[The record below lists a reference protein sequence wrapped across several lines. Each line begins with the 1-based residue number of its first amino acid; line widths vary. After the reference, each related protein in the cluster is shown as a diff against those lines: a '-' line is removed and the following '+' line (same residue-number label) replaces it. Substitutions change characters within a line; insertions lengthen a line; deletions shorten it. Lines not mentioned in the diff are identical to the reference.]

1 MTSNLTSVI
10 SSAYDLGSVL
20 RVCIRALEGDAKSQ
34 PGDDV
39 ATACTIRKAEEMTY
53 DVISSLERLEI
64 EAAQSQSVDAAAEC
78 AAELFKQ
85 WKATKDARY
94 AVLKSL
100 GPNHKDDPEELESLD
115 ELIGALGGKISHCK
129 PQSHADAAAMIEWCI
144 LDSEGAILCDD
155 YPRAQQA
162 VIDYLRT
169 VS

>member
-1 MTSNLTSVI
+1 MTSNLTGVI
-10 SSAYDLGSVL
+10 SNAYDLGSVL
-20 RVCIRALEGDAKSQ
+20 RVCIRALEGEAKPQ

-53 DVISSLERLEI
+53 DVISSLEHIEI
-64 EAAQSQSVDAAAEC
+64 KAAQSRSAEASPDCAAA
-78 AAELFKQ
+78 LFEQ
-85 WKATKDARY
+85 WKANQEARD

-100 GPNHKDDPEELESLD
+100 GPNHKDEPEELEAFD
-115 ELIGALGGKISHCK
+115 ELLGALGGKISHCK

-144 LDSEGAILCDD
+144 LDCDGAILCDD

-169 VS
+169 A